1 MTWRID
7 CFIRIKLLGS
17 DAPNLAISICMQ
29 RRLFLGNILKPIGL
43 ITTACVGATP
53 PAPGSAAAPAQPD
66 APKTEALT
74 KIKSGGFNALAVAQA
89 SFHRM
94 FKDGSLTL
102 DTFPHWVKM
111 QCGLT
116 RVQWSG
122 GLLPAITQA
131 SAKTLR
137 SACDAQGVRS
147 LLIDPS
153 IGIGLASADAT
164 VSGAAVE
171 KLKPWC
177 DIAIEL
183 ACTGLAIDLRG
194 EGTYQEQLPRAV
206 AGANLAFKVAAAVG
220 LPLVAQSLGGFTS
233 NATFMAALME
243 QLKNPGIRLE
253 PTFDSWKV
261 SEQETYNR
269 ARGMGLMLPYA
280 ASILADYTDFATDGD
295 SVNFK
300 SDYLMRQI
308 RATTFRGP
316 VTILYKGPG
325 DELAGVL
332 KAKSILIKYKC
343 VV

>member
-1 MTWRID
+1 
-7 CFIRIKLLGS
+7 
-17 DAPNLAISICMQ
+17 MQ

-43 ITTACVGATP
+43 LTAACVADSP
-53 PAPGSAAAPAQPD
+53 QSESSAASAHSIVPNQD
-66 APKTEALT
+66 AAVKN
-74 KIKSGGFNALAVAQA
+74 KSGGFNALAVAQA

-94 FKDGSLTL
+94 FKDGTLTL
-102 DTFPHWVKM
+102 EKFPQLVKL

-122 GLLPAITQA
+122 RLLPGITKA

-137 SACDAQGVRS
+137 GACDAQGVRS
-147 LLIDPS
+147 LLLDPS
-153 IGIGLASADAT
+153 IGIGLASADAG

-194 EGTYQEQLPRAV
+194 EGTYEEQLPRAV
-206 AGANLAFKVAAAVG
+206 AGADLAFKVATAVG

-233 NATFMAALME
+233 NGTFMAALME
-243 QLKNPGIRLE
+243 QLKNPAIRLE
-253 PTFDSWKV
+253 PAFDAWKI

-269 ARGMGLMLPYA
+269 GRGMDLLLPYA
-280 ASILADYTDFATDGD
+280 ASILADYTDFAPDGD

-332 KAKSILIKYKC
+332 KAKTILMKYKC

>member
-1 MTWRID
+1 
-7 CFIRIKLLGS
+7 
-17 DAPNLAISICMQ
+17 
-29 RRLFLGNILKPIGL
+29 LKPIGL
-43 ITTACVGATP
+43 LTAACVADSP
-53 PAPGSAAAPAQPD
+53 QAESSAAASAHSIVPNQD
-66 APKTEALT
+66 AAAKN
-74 KIKSGGFNALAVAQA
+74 KSGGFNALAVAQA

-94 FKDGSLTL
+94 FKDGTL
-102 DTFPHWVKM
+102 APEKFPQWVKM

-122 GLLPAITQA
+122 RLLPGITKA

-137 SACDAQGVRS
+137 GACDAQGVRS
-147 LLIDPS
+147 LLLDPS
-153 IGIGLASADAT
+153 IGIGLASADAG

-194 EGTYQEQLPRAV
+194 EGTYEEQLPRAV
-206 AGANLAFKVAAAVG
+206 AGADLAFKVAAVVG

-233 NATFMAALME
+233 NGTFMAALME
-243 QLKNPGIRLE
+243 QLKNPAIRLE
-253 PTFDSWKV
+253 PAFDAWKI

-269 ARGMGLMLPYA
+269 GRGMDLLLPYA
-280 ASILADYTDFATDGD
+280 ASILADYTDFAPDGD

-325 DELAGVL
+325 DELAGVI
-332 KAKSILIKYKC
+332 KAKSILMKYKC

>member
-116 RVQWSG
+116 RV
-122 GLLPAITQA
+122 
-131 SAKTLR
+131 
-137 SACDAQGVRS
+137 
-147 LLIDPS
+147 
-153 IGIGLASADAT
+153 
-164 VSGAAVE
+164 
-171 KLKPWC
+171 
-177 DIAIEL
+177 
-183 ACTGLAIDLRG
+183 
-194 EGTYQEQLPRAV
+194 
-206 AGANLAFKVAAAVG
+206 
-220 LPLVAQSLGGFTS
+220 
-233 NATFMAALME
+233 
-243 QLKNPGIRLE
+243 
-253 PTFDSWKV
+253 
-261 SEQETYNR
+261 
-269 ARGMGLMLPYA
+269 
-280 ASILADYTDFATDGD
+280 
-295 SVNFK
+295 
-300 SDYLMRQI
+300 
-308 RATTFRGP
+308 
-316 VTILYKGPG
+316 
-325 DELAGVL
+325 
-332 KAKSILIKYKC
+332 
-343 VV
+343 

>member
-1 MTWRID
+1 
-7 CFIRIKLLGS
+7 
-17 DAPNLAISICMQ
+17 
-29 RRLFLGNILKPIGL
+29 LKPIGL
-43 ITTACVGATP
+43 LTAACVADSP
-53 PAPGSAAAPAQPD
+53 QADSSAAASAHSTVPNQD
-66 APKTEALT
+66 AAVKN
-74 KIKSGGFNALAVAQA
+74 KSGGFNALAVAQA

-94 FKDGSLTL
+94 FKDGTLTL
-102 DTFPHWVKM
+102 EKFPQWVKM

-122 GLLPAITQA
+122 RLLPGITKA

-137 SACDAQGVRS
+137 GACDAQGVRS

-153 IGIGLASADAT
+153 IGIGLASADAG

-194 EGTYQEQLPRAV
+194 EGTYEEQLPRAV
-206 AGANLAFKVAAAVG
+206 AGADLAFKVAAAVG

-233 NATFMAALME
+233 NGTFMAALME
-243 QLKNPGIRLE
+243 QLKNPAIRLE
-253 PTFDSWKV
+253 PAFDSWKI

-269 ARGMGLMLPYA
+269 GRGMDLLLPYA
-280 ASILADYTDFATDGD
+280 ASILADYTDFAPDGD

-325 DELAGVL
+325 DELAGVI
-332 KAKSILIKYKC
+332 KAKSILMKYKC

>member
-1 MTWRID
+1 
-7 CFIRIKLLGS
+7 
-17 DAPNLAISICMQ
+17 MQ

-43 ITTACVGATP
+43 LTTACVAASPQVEGS
-53 PAPGSAAAPAQPD
+53 SAALTHPIVPNQD
-66 APKTEALT
+66 AAAKN
-74 KIKSGGFNALAVAQA
+74 KSGGFNALAVAQA

-94 FKDGSLTL
+94 FKDGTL
-102 DTFPHWVKM
+102 ALEKFPQWVKM

-122 GLLPAITQA
+122 RLLPGITKA

-137 SACDAQGVRS
+137 GACDAQGVRS

-153 IGIGLASADAT
+153 IGIGLASADAG

-194 EGTYQEQLPRAV
+194 EGTYEEQLPRAV
-206 AGANLAFKVAAAVG
+206 AGADLAFKVAAAVG

-233 NATFMAALME
+233 NGTFMAALME
-243 QLKNPGIRLE
+243 QLKNPAIRLE
-253 PTFDSWKV
+253 PAFDSWKI

-269 ARGMGLMLPYA
+269 GRGMDLLLPYA
-280 ASILADYTDFATDGD
+280 ASILADYTDFAPDGD

-332 KAKSILIKYKC
+332 KAKTILMKYKC